1 MKNIDE
7 NSDKKNIY
15 YYVAL
20 YSGLG
25 FTMVIFTILC
35 MYLGIYLDK
44 LLNTGYNFS
53 LAFTIFGMGAGGWW
67 AYRRAIKNALEDEKE
82 VTGGNIG
89 KASNNKNEKQS
100 ENNR

>member
-1 MKNIDE
+1 MKKSGRKIE
-7 NSDKKNIY
+7 KRNIY

-25 FTMVIFTILC
+25 FTMVIFTVLC
-35 MYLGIYLDK
+35 MYLGLYLDK

-67 AYRRAIKNALEDEKE
+67 SYRRVIKNALEDDKP
-82 VTGGNIG
+82 NIKDKTG
-89 KASNNKNEKQS
+89 KASKKKNEKQP
-100 ENNR
+100 EKN

>member
-1 MKNIDE
+1 MKKNGQKNE
-7 NSDKKNIY
+7 KRNIY

-25 FTMVIFTILC
+25 FTMVIFTIIC

-44 LLNTGYNFS
+44 ILNTGYNFS

-67 AYRRAIKNALEDEKE
+67 SYRRAIKNALEDDNEGAKEK
-82 VTGGNIG
+82 TG
-89 KASNNKNEKQS
+89 KASDKKNGKQS
-100 ENNR
+100 NKI